1 VIRFAK
7 PEDMSALLEIGE
19 RFYRL
24 TEYVDAAPFDPVSV
38 GNVIAHLMQNGA
50 VIVSDDGGVT
60 GVIGG
65 MITPLW
71 TNASVKVAQEAF
83 WWSDADGTALLDA
96 FEAWASVNG
105 ADVIRMGALA
115 KSKAKVMAR
124 FYRRRGYSPDE
135 TFFMKAV

>member
-1 VIRFAK
+1 MIRFAR
-7 PEDMSALLEIGE
+7 PDDIPALLEIGQ

-50 VIVSDDGGVT
+50 VIVSDDDGVT